1 MLCDLMSKV
10 QAESSAAVMTKCAVI
25 IAESESK
32 HSYGRDRGIGEIC
45 GEEGREFH
53 INVWFVCVQI
63 VW

>member
-53 INVWFVCVQI
+53 INV
-63 VW
+63 